1 MFEDLGSH
9 DFPLIYLSIPNLPY
23 HFESDKL
30 AKLRFEEKEAFSVEN
45 SPTETFDAIID
56 ISLKARL
63 NAAIGIIRT
72 VFVSLLLTLGAFFFH
87 KDANELALA
96 PIERMIQKINKI
108 ASNPLS
114 KELHL
119 VANDSKSLE
128 TTSIEN
134 AIIKIGRLLALG
146 FGEAG
151 SEIIGIYI

>member
-1 MFEDLGSH
+1 MPF
-9 DFPLIYLSIPNLPY
+9 
-23 HFESDKL
+23 HFESEKL
-30 AKLRFEEKEAFSVEN
+30 EKLRFEEKEAYSVEKEGL
-45 SPTETFDAIID
+45 SATFDAIID
-56 ISLKARL
+56 ISLKVRL
-63 NAAIGIIRT
+63 NAAMGIIRT

-96 PIERMIQKINKI
+96 PIERMIQKINII

-114 KELHL
+114 KDLHL
-119 VANDSKSLE
+119 IANDTKSLE

-151 SEIIGIYI
+151 SEIIGFHNIIS